1 MKSDQLKIFKGMYN
15 KNGRFKK
22 FLNMPAFAL
31 SLLMPSVLKFKS
43 ASNVDYLHF
52 LPKNWIFAFLE
63 VYWRVSI
70 KMAFWT
76 EDTSIG
82 IV

>member
-1 MKSDQLKIFKGMYN
+1 
-15 KNGRFKK
+15 
-22 FLNMPAFAL
+22 MPAFAL

-63 VYWRVSI
+63 VY
-70 KMAFWT
+70 
-76 EDTSIG
+76 
-82 IV
+82 